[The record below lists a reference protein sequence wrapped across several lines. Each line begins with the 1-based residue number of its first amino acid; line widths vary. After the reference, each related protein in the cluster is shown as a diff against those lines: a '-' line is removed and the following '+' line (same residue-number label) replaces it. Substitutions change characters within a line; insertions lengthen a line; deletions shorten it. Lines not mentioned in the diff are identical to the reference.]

1 MLQLILTYL
10 LGGNM
15 KLNWLFAVILTF
27 ASVTASADGY
37 VAQDT
42 EYPLATTLA
51 SFSVG
56 PDLRRYSV
64 RVRNCA
70 DAISSIMLSVTEA
83 GLRVEGA
90 GATYGDGTTESYS
103 VGYTFPAGYDSG
115 WISIESFKEEGKCV
129 KTVYVD
135 AQSVDPRINSRVRV
149 LGN

>member
-1 MLQLILTYL
+1 
-10 LGGNM
+10 M
-15 KLNWLFAVILTF
+15 KLNRLFAAILAF
-27 ASVTASADGY
+27 ASVTVSADAY

-51 SFSVG
+51 SFSIG
-56 PDLRRYSV
+56 PDLKRYSV

-83 GLRVEGA
+83 GVRVEGA
-90 GATYGDGTTESYS
+90 GATYRDGTTESYS
-103 VGYTFPAGYDSG
+103 VNYTFPAGYDSP
-115 WISIESFKEEGKCV
+115 WISIDSFKEEGKCV

-135 AQSVDPRINSRVRV
+135 AQSVDPRIKSRVKV